1 MSAANHQSPIA
12 NSHSPSLPRVLGRR
26 DVVLLFVIA
35 VFNLNAVPNI
45 AANGGVT
52 VWLWLASVLFFF
64 LPQGIAVIEL
74 AHRYPGEGGVY
85 LWTKRVFGD
94 FHGFLSGWC
103 YWINNMMYVPT
114 LMLYFVGT
122 SVFVLGSGHN
132 RLADNKLF
140 AVVVSLLLLAL
151 LLGLNAVGLG
161 VGKWIN
167 NVGSI
172 GTVTAAVMLAG
183 LGLLVWFR
191 FGTSLTAADF
201 RVPANPRSLLNAFS
215 LICFALVGLELASVM
230 GDEIKE
236 PSRVLPGAVA
246 WGALIS
252 GTLYITTT
260 VILFVSVS
268 RENINVLA
276 GIIQA
281 IGYLAERLGV
291 GWMGPP
297 FALLL
302 SLAIAGSASAWI
314 AGCARIPFV
323 AGLDSRLPR
332 WLGKIH
338 PRYRTPHAA
347 LGVQFVISSALVL
360 VSFLS
365 SGVQETFQRLLSLAV
380 VLELVPFLYMFAA
393 LLKTARSRLAM
404 RAYYSKNV
412 LTLAGV
418 SGLLTTALGVA
429 FAFSPSQQITS
440 LLSYEAWMV
449 GGTSLFI
456 GLAVFFFYG
465 YGRRRM
471 GNAFA
476 GRDA

>member
-1 MSAANHQSPIA
+1 
-12 NSHSPSLPRVLGRR
+12 
-26 DVVLLFVIA
+26 VIA

-45 AANGGVT
+45 ASNGGVT

-74 AHRYPGEGGVY
+74 AHRCPGEGGIY
-85 LWTKRVFGD
+85 LWTKRIFGD

-114 LMLYFVGT
+114 LMLYFLGT

-132 RLADNKLF
+132 RLADNKAL
-140 AVVVSLLLLAL
+140 AVIVSLSLLAL
-151 LLGLNAVGLG
+151 LLGLNMVGLG
-161 VGKWIN
+161 VGKWIHN
-167 NVGSI
+167 LGSI
-172 GTVTAAVMLAG
+172 GTVTAAAMLVG
-183 LGLLVWFR
+183 LGLLVSLR
-191 FGTSLTAADF
+191 FGSSLTAADF
-201 RVPANPRSLLNAFS
+201 RVPANLRSLLNAFG
-215 LICFALVGLELASVM
+215 LVCFALVGLELPSVM
-230 GDEIKE
+230 GDEIKQ
-236 PSRVLPGAVA
+236 PSRILPGAVA

-252 GTLYITTT
+252 GTLYVSTT
-260 VILFVSVS
+260 VILLVSVS
-268 RENINVLA
+268 RENLNVLA

-281 IGYLAERLGV
+281 IGHLAQRLGA
-291 GWMGPP
+291 GWIGPP

-323 AGLDSRLPR
+323 AGLDSRLPQ

-338 PRYRTPHAA
+338 PRYHTPHAA

-360 VSFLS
+360 VGFVS

-393 LLKTARSRLAM
+393 LLKTARSPLAM
-404 RAYYSKNV
+404 RAYYSKGV
-412 LTLAGV
+412 ITLAGT
-418 SGLLTTALGVA
+418 SGLLTTALGVV

-440 LLSYEAWMV
+440 LLSYEIWMV
-449 GGTSLFI
+449 GGTAFFV
-456 GLAVFFFYG
+456 GLAFFVFYR
-465 YGRRRM
+465 YGRQRVVEVQ
-471 GNAFA
+471 AVPYL
-476 GRDA
+476 